1 MKKIEEMTIEEV
13 ISTVG
18 LNLVG
23 RDVQMIFNNDLATMR
38 EYEET
43 LAEIQNRNYKLG
55 INGPRNRKAEVR
67 EALEKM
73 GDKVNKYTLVLLG
86 LYNSQRDLK
95 NLVERPKEDKEHTK
109 SKIKAAME
117 LIGNRDFTVVEPIAE
132 GEFIRLKIIN
142 STRLIQCIRSGQNI
156 DNMNK
161 PSKKQEARLAEI
173 KEEIGLENIVG
184 RLIIEDIMCSIG
196 DLEIARGILNQISW
210 NTLQNYAK
218 THPEINLDEMVETG
232 DVPVGTG
239 ENLYQSPE
247 IRTSMIK
254 AIEQNYRY
262 IDFNRLLMLS
272 WIRLISALEED
283 VENSLR
289 SSVIEDNGQIREEGK
304 EGTVNGIR
312 QIIESIKGVLDKG
325 VGVKIEDSTYTV
337 KDIET
342 SLKKFKDGRYI
353 RGEEIA
359 AAKERILTGETSL
372 MGEDDDIL
380 SVMVINDG
388 EFETLIKNSEENI
401 FFLISKEVIEEDEI
415 KPALYIRGECSQE
428 LFSLINKKG
437 ILRYEDMV
445 ELFEAGIINQ
455 DILLSIEEQEKRQR
469 LITDTGRKVRELY
482 LSVLDESNT
491 NPKETMEKFSR
502 YATLYKRL
510 NIDGKSEEEIAEA
523 SFTLISSFEENL
535 TDNVL
540 QGLYQFGIISL
551 EAAADWGANL
561 TEMLS
566 ENSIKPTDMKGLVAK
581 RVISIDAIKDV
592 LKRGELSYEEK
603 LDLIYSTFDGETE
616 EEISAREELMD
627 FLGIG
632 ESYKAEGVG
641 EVQSTRGQGTGTRG
655 REFITDPHARWKLIS
670 LLDKDYSKKFLPRDK
685 EIVDGHRV
693 FLLPNS
699 EKILIERMHEK
710 RGGKRVS
717 AYGSA
722 TYIMDTDKFFEN
734 MDIII
739 ENGAINRTFLREM
752 SESEEATK
760 IIHSKH
766 WGSAIKRYFEITS
779 ENERYTVEDIK
790 EIDVAI
796 ASVEKSR
803 KERE

>member
-1 MKKIEEMTIEEV
+1 MKKIEEMTIEEI

-55 INGPRNRKAEVR
+55 INGSRNRKAEVR

-359 AAKERILTGETSL
+359 AAKERMLIGETSL

-428 LFSLINKKG
+428 LFSLIDKKG
-437 ILRYEDMV
+437 RLRHEDML
-445 ELFEAGIINQ
+445 ELFEVGIISQ
-455 DILLSIEEQEKRQR
+455 DMLLSIEDQERRQR
-469 LITDTGRKVRELY
+469 LIADTKGKVRELY

-685 EIVDGHRV
+685 EIIDGHRV

>member
-1 MKKIEEMTIEEV
+1 
-13 ISTVG
+13 
-18 LNLVG
+18 
-23 RDVQMIFNNDLATMR
+23 
-38 EYEET
+38 
-43 LAEIQNRNYKLG
+43 
-55 INGPRNRKAEVR
+55 
-67 EALEKM
+67 
-73 GDKVNKYTLVLLG
+73 
-86 LYNSQRDLK
+86 
-95 NLVERPKEDKEHTK
+95 
-109 SKIKAAME
+109 
-117 LIGNRDFTVVEPIAE
+117 
-132 GEFIRLKIIN
+132 
-142 STRLIQCIRSGQNI
+142 
-156 DNMNK
+156 
-161 PSKKQEARLAEI
+161 
-173 KEEIGLENIVG
+173 
-184 RLIIEDIMCSIG
+184 
-196 DLEIARGILNQISW
+196 
-210 NTLQNYAK
+210 
-218 THPEINLDEMVETG
+218 
-232 DVPVGTG
+232 
-239 ENLYQSPE
+239 
-247 IRTSMIK
+247 
-254 AIEQNYRY
+254 
-262 IDFNRLLMLS
+262 
-272 WIRLISALEED
+272 
-283 VENSLR
+283 
-289 SSVIEDNGQIREEGK
+289 
-304 EGTVNGIR
+304 
-312 QIIESIKGVLDKG
+312 
-325 VGVKIEDSTYTV
+325 
-337 KDIET
+337 
-342 SLKKFKDGRYI
+342 
-353 RGEEIA
+353 
-359 AAKERILTGETSL
+359 
-372 MGEDDDIL
+372 
-380 SVMVINDG
+380 
-388 EFETLIKNSEENI
+388 
-401 FFLISKEVIEEDEI
+401 
-415 KPALYIRGECSQE
+415 
-428 LFSLINKKG
+428 
-437 ILRYEDMV
+437 
-445 ELFEAGIINQ
+445 
-455 DILLSIEEQEKRQR
+455 
-469 LITDTGRKVRELY
+469 
-482 LSVLDESNT
+482 
-491 NPKETMEKFSR
+491 
-502 YATLYKRL
+502 
-510 NIDGKSEEEIAEA
+510 
-523 SFTLISSFEENL
+523 
-535 TDNVL
+535 
-540 QGLYQFGIISL
+540 
-551 EAAADWGANL
+551 
-561 TEMLS
+561 MLS